1 MEGSYKKQVSQ
12 KKKKTSSVK
21 KVHNVVQKLWKQN
34 TI

>member
-12 KKKKTSSVK
+12 KKKTSSVK

-34 TI
+34 MI